1 MSLEN
6 VPKKYMETLDQI
18 MKRALKFVFL
28 FQLMVCFGGVASA
41 EAMSSYLLC
50 RFDKSVRSVR
60 VEIDNGSC
68 TATYTKAGVD
78 EVVAKSSSSEVCN
91 RVAKS
96 IRSNLERGNWKCK
109 DVSQSRISTSEQ

>member
-1 MSLEN
+1 
-6 VPKKYMETLDQI
+6 
-18 MKRALKFVFL
+18 MKSALKFVFL
-28 FQLMVCFGGVASA
+28 TQFVISFAGVASA
-41 EAMSSYLLC
+41 EAMTSYLLC

-60 VEIDNGSC
+60 VEEGSGSC

-78 EVVAKSSSSEVCN
+78 EVVAKSSNPDVCN